1 MEYDNPSSVKK
12 VYINLFQWHW
22 QEDWLVSVTKQQID
36 QEMDHENSRQFRTEN
51 AVSYMDV

>member
-22 QEDWLVSVTKQQID
+22 QDWLVSVTKQQID